1 MEKKKKK
8 FYRALFPVLLPF
20 SSLLSL
26 SLSLWRARGF
36 VVCTK
41 IQKCENPKLTSQTNA
56 LELSA
61 ARKREKENE
70 NVTSGKKDAETSFV
84 FLCALVCV

>member
-1 MEKKKKK
+1 VKKKKK
-8 FYRALFPVLLPF
+8 KVLSSVVPRFAPVLF
-20 SSLLSL
+20 SL
-26 SLSLWRARGF
+26 SLSLWRARAVLWF
-36 VVCTK
+36 VPNS
-41 IQKCENPKLTSQTNA
+41 KCENPKRTSQTNA

>member
-1 MEKKKKK
+1 VKKKKK
-8 FYRALFPVLLPF
+8 KVLSSVVPCFAPVL
-20 SSLLSL
+20 SSLSL
-26 SLSLWRARGF
+26 SLSGARAVLWF
-36 VVCTK
+36 VPNS
-41 IQKCENPKLTSQTNA
+41 KCENPKLITSQTNA